1 MKQEYVYE
9 FLYNPSIYES
19 AAQTVSIH
27 KTRRGA
33 EKAMELHKEMALI
46 EYEEVCNRLPDEKD
60 FPFGYDQWWG
70 VRESIL
76 MP

>member
-9 FLYNPSIYES
+9 FLYNPSIHES

-60 FPFGYDQWWG
+60 FPFGYGQWWG

>member
-9 FLYNPSIYES
+9 FLYNPSIHES

-33 EKAMELHKEMALI
+33 EKAMELHKEKALK
-46 EYEEVCNRLPDEKD
+46 EYEEVCEMLPDEKD

>member
-9 FLYNPSIYES
+9 FLYNPSTYES

-33 EKAMELHKEMALI
+33 EKAMELHKEKAIGYLMKKTS
-46 EYEEVCNRLPDEKD
+46 RL
-60 FPFGYDQWWG
+60 GMTNGG
-70 VRESIL
+70 VLES
-76 MP
+76 PY

>member
-9 FLYNPSIYES
+9 FLYNPNTYES
-19 AAQTVSIH
+19 AARTVSIH

-33 EKAMELHKEMALI
+33 KKAIELQKEKALK

-70 VRESIL
+70 IRESIL

>member
-9 FLYNPSIYES
+9 FLYNPSIHES

-27 KTRRGA
+27 KTMRGA
-33 EKAMELHKEMALI
+33 EKAMELHKEMALK
-46 EYEEVCNRLPDEKD
+46 EYEEECNRIPDEED

>member
-1 MKQEYVYE
+1 MYE
-9 FLYNPSIYES
+9 FLYNPSIHDS
-19 AAQTVSIH
+19 AARTVSIH